1 MDNHDKYIGKMLD
14 NRYEILE
21 KIGTGGMAVVYKA
34 KCHRL
39 NRLVAV
45 KILKE
50 ELAEDEDFR
59 RRFRTESQAVAMLS
73 HPNIV
78 SVYDV
83 SRTGNIE
90 YIVMEL
96 IEGITLKQYINRKG
110 LLNWK
115 ETLHFTTQIVRAL
128 SHAHSRG
135 IVHRDIKPHNIMI
148 LKDGTVKVADFGIAH
163 VVSGQNTMTQEA
175 IGSVHY
181 ISPEQAKGAQVDA
194 RSDLYSVGV
203 VMYEM
208 LTSRLPFVGESAVAV
223 AIQHISAVP
232 LMPREI
238 NPDIPAGME
247 EITMHAMEANLE
259 KRYSSADEMLSDLED
274 FRKNPAVVF
283 GYKAMSS
290 IKNTADDETEA
301 PVPAP
306 VRRHPSAP
314 IKTPARKAAEM
325 TNEEYRKN
333 RRKSGQTG
341 VLLGIVI
348 VLLFAVCLFVFMWRF
363 FLKDILDPDTQTVM
377 IPNFV
382 GQMYSDIR
390 DNDDYSIYNFEAKY
404 ETTDEVPEGQVLEQ
418 TPRANKEHTLTESG
432 INITLTVARAEDA
445 EVLMPKL
452 IGMDYRDAAN
462 AVNKLDVLVI
472 VNTEGVYNDSVRQNE
487 VTNQIPAEGATLTDG
502 DTIYLTYSLG
512 SEEKTTTVPDVVGLS
527 MTSAI
532 QRLNSKN
539 LQYKV
544 TYEASDKPVDEVL
557 YQNYDSGEEV
567 PENTI
572 ITISCSDGSLI
583 EIPEP
588 DPEPEPEPEQ
598 KPETEV
604 PPGETSEAEGENSEQ
619 TGETDTSQGT
629 DANNSVLTALAPF
642 KLLLLGI

>member
-1 MDNHDKYIGKMLD
+1 
-14 NRYEILE
+14 
-21 KIGTGGMAVVYKA
+21 
-34 KCHRL
+34 
-39 NRLVAV
+39 
-45 KILKE
+45 
-50 ELAEDEDFR
+50 
-59 RRFRTESQAVAMLS
+59 
-73 HPNIV
+73 
-78 SVYDV
+78 
-83 SRTGNIE
+83 
-90 YIVMEL
+90 
-96 IEGITLKQYINRKG
+96 
-110 LLNWK
+110 
-115 ETLHFTTQIVRAL
+115 
-128 SHAHSRG
+128 
-135 IVHRDIKPHNIMI
+135 
-148 LKDGTVKVADFGIAH
+148 
-163 VVSGQNTMTQEA
+163 
-175 IGSVHY
+175 
-181 ISPEQAKGAQVDA
+181 
-194 RSDLYSVGV
+194 
-203 VMYEM
+203 
-208 LTSRLPFVGESAVAV
+208 
-223 AIQHISAVP
+223 
-232 LMPREI
+232 
-238 NPDIPAGME
+238 
-247 EITMHAMEANLE
+247 
-259 KRYSSADEMLSDLED
+259 
-274 FRKNPAVVF
+274 
-283 GYKAMSS
+283 
-290 IKNTADDETEA
+290 
-301 PVPAP
+301 
-306 VRRHPSAP
+306 
-314 IKTPARKAAEM
+314 M